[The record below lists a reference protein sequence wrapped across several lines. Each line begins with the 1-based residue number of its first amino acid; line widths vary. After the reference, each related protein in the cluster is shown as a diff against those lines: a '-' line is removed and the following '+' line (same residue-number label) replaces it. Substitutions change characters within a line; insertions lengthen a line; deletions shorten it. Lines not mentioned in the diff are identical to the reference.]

1 MPRMD
6 DIDFNQGK
14 FKRTS
19 VRSWDSDLLSSLK
32 MDNDKDKEIDGFISS
47 APEKEKREEKEQ
59 DNSEPTVLLKE
70 NESISVKKISSKL
83 VKDSSKGIDVFEGDK
98 NIPFLNEDFRL
109 TKLIKR
115 LTGNEKKL
123 FLLVIETCN
132 AQGTTKTGSIA
143 SEDIEEHLSLTRNSR
158 ESAIKRLCGR
168 GLIKRN
174 KGRRGVRGTINLSVS
189 EKALEVVNR
198 LIKEGELL

>member
-32 MDNDKDKEIDGFISS
+32 MDKETDGFTS
-47 APEKEKREEKEQ
+47 AAPQKEEREEKEQ
-59 DNSEPTVLLKE
+59 ANSTPTVLSKE
-70 NESISVKKISSKL
+70 NEGISVKKISSKP
-83 VKDSSKGIDVFEGDK
+83 VKDSSKGIEVFDGDK

-123 FLLVIETCN
+123 FLLIIETCN
-132 AQGTTKTGSIA
+132 AQGATKTGSIA
-143 SEDIEEHLSLTRNSR
+143 SEDIEEYLSLTRNSR

-168 GLIKRN
+168 GIIKRN
-174 KGRRGVRGTINLSVS
+174 KGRRGVGGTINLSVS

>member
-6 DIDFNQGK
+6 DIDFNQVK

-19 VRSWDSDLLSSLK
+19 VRSWDSDLLSALK
-32 MDNDKDKEIDGFISS
+32 MDNDENKKNDGLTYIVPKKEIKKQGNLNSTVLS
-47 APEKEKREEKEQ
+47 KEEEK
-59 DNSEPTVLLKE
+59 ST
-70 NESISVKKISSKL
+70 SVKKISIKP
-83 VKDSSKGIDVFEGDK
+83 VKDFSKGIETLDADK
-98 NIPFLNEDFRL
+98 KIPFLNEEFRL

-168 GLIKRN
+168 GIIKRN

-189 EKALEVVNR
+189 EKTIDVVNQ
-198 LIKEGELL
+198 LIKDGELL